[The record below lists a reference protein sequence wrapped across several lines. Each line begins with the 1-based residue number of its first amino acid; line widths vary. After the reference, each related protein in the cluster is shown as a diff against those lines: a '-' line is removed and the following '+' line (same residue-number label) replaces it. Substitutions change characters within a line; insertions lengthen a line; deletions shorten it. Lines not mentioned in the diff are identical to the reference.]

1 MDISD
6 SVMIFDRLMEEINIE
21 QYLKAPAENKAGR
34 RGYNSVK
41 MLKTVLFGFMDEGYI
56 SLRKLEENC
65 RVNLR
70 YMYLMEDEKPS
81 YHTFGDFI
89 NNELAGSIENIFNEI
104 NRVIFEKENV
114 DLDHIYISKTVKNS
128 IGL

>member
-1 MDISD
+1 
-6 SVMIFDRLMEEINIE
+6 MEEINIE